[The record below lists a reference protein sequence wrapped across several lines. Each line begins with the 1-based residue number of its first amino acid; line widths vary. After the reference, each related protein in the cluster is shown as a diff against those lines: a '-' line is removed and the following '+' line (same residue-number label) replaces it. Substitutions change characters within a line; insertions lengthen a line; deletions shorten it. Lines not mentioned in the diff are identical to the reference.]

1 MTPSLAT
8 DDIVTV
14 TEEMLAKDVVHLLQ
28 ERHLIR
34 VPVVKGNALI
44 GVVARRDIVFGY
56 VRATAI
62 YWP

>member
-1 MTPSLAT
+1 M
-8 DDIVTV
+8 IY
-14 TEEMLAKDVVHLLQ
+14 KDHLLQ

-34 VPVVKGNALI
+34 VPVVVKGKTLI